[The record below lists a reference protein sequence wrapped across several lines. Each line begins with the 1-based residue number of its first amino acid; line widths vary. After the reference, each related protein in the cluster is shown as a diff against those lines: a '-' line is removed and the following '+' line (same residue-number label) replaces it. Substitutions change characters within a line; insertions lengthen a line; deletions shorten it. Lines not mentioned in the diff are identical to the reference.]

1 MTPSPIPT
9 VGRLWTTFVL
19 LAMVVGHAEQQRFE
33 ATVSRVRVD
42 VIVQDSEGGFVD
54 DLTVDDFRI
63 FEDGSEQSILSV
75 QMVDLPAG
83 VLFDRSRSVTT
94 STPTDL
100 VSNTDP
106 SSGAP
111 SERSGD
117 FGAMVFVVD
126 FQNLDFR
133 NKLRFTEAWEDL
145 IGQSDGLQIPRAV
158 YLIDQVGRLEEL
170 APLTQDPQ
178 TLLAAA
184 EEVSNRSSV
193 RKSLRD
199 ERIEESG
206 PIDAMLRRYRD
217 RDNAIYTYE
226 LLTQFAEGLSAR
238 PGRTALIWVSTG
250 ISLMYGDAYQNSSR
264 RDTRSDDAGSP
275 NPMILARQEAFHR
288 AANSANVSV
297 YTLDPTP
304 KIEQVAGI
312 ADARFG
318 PIGED
323 GVTPLGAS
331 NQMSYELDA
340 IRNSLRQAAAET
352 GGKAFIG
359 WADLTDVLRDI
370 EADTGRYYL
379 LTYAAPQPE
388 GDGEYHD
395 IRVEVLR
402 GNIDVRARDGYYYYV
417 ADDRRS
423 RFVSAALSLPGTV
436 ADLPLKA
443 QTTRSWSA
451 NGMASVMVSIALSAE
466 EVGLSVDEDGVYA
479 GLEVHAAVLNDRL
492 ETKEEHHGGLQRRL
506 RRSSAMQLNALAGMP
521 QINSLPRGELLVYR
535 MEWVLPPDEYDI
547 RVMVLDETTGRVGS
561 ARMFVEISED
571 EFSEWRTSDLLLIET
586 DGANKARP
594 VVNGRVPARR
604 VVSAFLEVYNGVTP
618 SVSGFIQAIDSAES
632 ALVDGVKIFY
642 TPLDEDP
649 DGIHRGA
656 FILPPLSPGTFRLR
670 LDIDDPGAAQE
681 TSLEANIEV
690 LPAPVQR

>member
-9 VGRLWTTFVL
+9 AGSLWTTFVL
-19 LAMVVGHAEQQRFE
+19 LAMVLGYAEQQRFE

-42 VIVQDSEGGFVD
+42 VIVQDSEGDFVD

-63 FEDGSEQSILSV
+63 FEDGNEQPILSV

-83 VLFDRSRSVTT
+83 LLFDRSRSVTT
-94 STPTDL
+94 SIPTDL

-106 SSGAP
+106 SSGTP

-145 IGQSDGLQIPRAV
+145 IAQSDGLQIPRAV

-170 APLTQDPQ
+170 APLTQDPG

-199 ERIEESG
+199 ERIEASG

-312 ADARFG
+312 ADVRFG

-359 WADLTDVLRDI
+359 WPTSPMCCTISKPTPAAI
-370 EADTGRYYL
+370 
-379 LTYAAPQPE
+379 TY
-388 GDGEYHD
+388 
-395 IRVEVLR
+395 
-402 GNIDVRARDGYYYYV
+402 
-417 ADDRRS
+417 
-423 RFVSAALSLPGTV
+423 
-436 ADLPLKA
+436 
-443 QTTRSWSA
+443 
-451 NGMASVMVSIALSAE
+451 
-466 EVGLSVDEDGVYA
+466 
-479 GLEVHAAVLNDRL
+479 
-492 ETKEEHHGGLQRRL
+492 
-506 RRSSAMQLNALAGMP
+506 
-521 QINSLPRGELLVYR
+521 
-535 MEWVLPPDEYDI
+535 
-547 RVMVLDETTGRVGS
+547 
-561 ARMFVEISED
+561 
-571 EFSEWRTSDLLLIET
+571 
-586 DGANKARP
+586 
-594 VVNGRVPARR
+594 
-604 VVSAFLEVYNGVTP
+604 
-618 SVSGFIQAIDSAES
+618 
-632 ALVDGVKIFY
+632 
-642 TPLDEDP
+642 
-649 DGIHRGA
+649 
-656 FILPPLSPGTFRLR
+656 
-670 LDIDDPGAAQE
+670 
-681 TSLEANIEV
+681 
-690 LPAPVQR
+690 

>member
-1 MTPSPIPT
+1 M
-9 VGRLWTTFVL
+9 GRLWATFVL
-19 LAMVVGHAEQQRFE
+19 SAMVAGGAEQQRFE

-42 VIVQDSEGGFVD
+42 VIVQDSNGDFVD
-54 DLTVDDFRI
+54 DLTADDFRV
-63 FEDGSEQSILSV
+63 FEDGNEQAILSV

-83 VLFDRSRSVTT
+83 MLFDRTRSTAT
-94 STPTDL
+94 SAPTDL
-100 VSNTDP
+100 VSNSDP
-106 SSGAP
+106 ASGMP

-145 IGQSDGLQIPRAV
+145 IAQSDGLQIPRAV
-158 YLIDQVGRLEEL
+158 YLINQVGHLEEL
-170 APLTQDPQ
+170 APLTQDPE

-206 PIDAMLRRYRD
+206 PIDVMLRRYRD
-217 RDNAIYTYE
+217 RDRALYTYE

-250 ISLMYGDAYQNSSR
+250 VSLMYGDAYSTAGTEGR
-264 RDTRSDDAGSP
+264 PTFGGSP

-304 KIEQVAGI
+304 KIEQVAGM
-312 ADARFG
+312 ADVRFG

-340 IRNSLRQAAAET
+340 IRNSLRQASAET

-359 WADLTDVLRDI
+359 WADLAVVLRDI

-388 GDGEYHD
+388 GDGDYHN

-402 GNIDVRARDGYYYYV
+402 EDIDVRARDGYYYYV
-417 ADDRRS
+417 ANDRRS
-423 RFVSAALSLPGTV
+423 RFVSAALSLPGMV

-443 QTTRSWSA
+443 QATRSWSA
-451 NGMASVMVSIALSAE
+451 DGMASVMVSIALNAE
-466 EVGLSVDEDGVYA
+466 EVGLSVDEEGIYA
-479 GLEVHAAVLNDRL
+479 GLEVHAAATLDDRL
-492 ETKEEHHGGLQRRL
+492 EIIEEHHGGLQRRL
-506 RRSSAMQLNALAGMP
+506 RLSPVTQLNTLAGLP
-521 QINSLPRGELLVYR
+521 QVNNLPRGELLVYR
-535 MEWVLPPDEYDI
+535 LEWILPPDEYDI

-561 ARMFVEISED
+561 ARMFVEIPENVLA
-571 EFSEWRTSDLLLIET
+571 EWHMSDLLLIET
-586 DGANKARP
+586 DGANNARP
-594 VVNGRVPARR
+594 VVDGRIPARR
-604 VVSAFLEVYNGVTP
+604 LVSAFLEVYNGVTP
-618 SVSGFIQAIDSAES
+618 SVSGFIQALNSPES
-632 ALVDGVKIFY
+632 ALADGMEIFY
-642 TPLDEDP
+642 TPLDADP

-670 LDIDDPGAAQE
+670 LDVDDPGAAQRTSVE
-681 TSLEANIEV
+681 TDLEV
-690 LPAPVQR
+690 LPAPDRR